1 MKTNIAI
8 RLIEIS
14 SKILNIPLPEVF
26 FASSSN
32 FPNPEISSIYRY
44 RDNEIIF
51 NEDWVNR
58 SNELEIMITALHE
71 TRHAYQKYCIDTR
84 SREDIKTIEAWEKE
98 FNQYNQPSGKNIP
111 TDDISYLKQA
121 IEIDAIAFAYHQ
133 MKELFDVEVKIPEEI
148 KTQVEKRVIQFN
160 RAL

>member
-1 MKTNIAI
+1 MSKMESA
-8 RLIEIS
+8 LIDIQVAT
-14 SKILNIPLPEVF
+14 KILNIPLSEVF

-32 FPNPEISSIYRY
+32 FPNPEISSIYRHKN
-44 RDNEIIF
+44 NEIIF

-71 TRHAYQKYCIDTR
+71 TRHAYQKFCIDTR

-111 TDDISYLKQA
+111 TDDSSYLK
-121 IEIDAIAFAYHQ
+121 
-133 MKELFDVEVKIPEEI
+133 
-148 KTQVEKRVIQFN
+148 
-160 RAL
+160 

>member
-1 MKTNIAI
+1 MSDTYSLNFIA
-8 RLIEIS
+8 LIGIQAAI
-14 SKILNIPLPEVF
+14 KILNIPLPEVF

-44 RDNEIIF
+44 KDNEIIF

-84 SREDIKTIEAWEKE
+84 TREDIKTIETWEKE
-98 FNQYNQPSGKNIP
+98 FNQYHQP
-111 TDDISYLKQA
+111 
-121 IEIDAIAFAYHQ
+121 
-133 MKELFDVEVKIPEEI
+133 
-148 KTQVEKRVIQFN
+148 
-160 RAL
+160 